1 MIEIANL
8 VLKRLLW
15 SPLHHLGSKRLL
27 LLTFRGRKTGKA
39 FTTPVSYVQVGETVL
54 IGTERAWKE
63 NLRGGVRVG
72 LWLRGERRMG
82 RAEVLD
88 DEAGMRECYRE
99 MLANNPGYGRF
110 IGVTLNEDGQPDPD
124 AVRRARDQGLVVV
137 RVHLE
142 PVRAGA

>member
-1 MIEIANL
+1 MIKIANL
-8 VLKRLLW
+8 VLKRLLR
-15 SPLHHLGSKRLL
+15 SPLHRMGSTRLL
-27 LLTFRGRKTGKA
+27 LLTFRGRKTGKV

-54 IGTERAWKE
+54 FGTERAWKE
-63 NLRGGVRVG
+63 NLRGGVLVG
-72 LWLRGERRMG
+72 LWLRGQRRMG

-88 DEAGMRECYRE
+88 DEAGMRERYRE

-124 AVRRARDQGLVVV
+124 AVRRARDRGLAVV
-137 RVHLE
+137 RIRLD